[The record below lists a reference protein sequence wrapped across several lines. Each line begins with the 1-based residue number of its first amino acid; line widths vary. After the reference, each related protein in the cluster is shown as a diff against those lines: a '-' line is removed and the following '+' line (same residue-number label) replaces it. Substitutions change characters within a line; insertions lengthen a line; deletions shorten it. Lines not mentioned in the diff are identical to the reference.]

1 METTLVLIA
10 CAVMGLLV
18 GSFLT
23 VVVDRV
29 PRGGSVVA
37 PPSACGAC
45 GSRLTALDLVPVFS
59 WLALRG
65 RCRHCGKN
73 IGIEPLVL
81 ELSNAT
87 IFVLFGLR
95 FDADPALVAFCILGA
110 ALVALVWIDLR
121 EFRLPREISY
131 TAFALGTIALMVA
144 ALVDDEPERIWQAFL
159 GAGIAL
165 AIMGGIFLLARR
177 MGGMGEGD
185 VRLAPLLG
193 LYLGYLNP
201 GIVPI
206 GLFFGFLIGAVAGVA
221 MMAVGKAGRRTAL
234 PFGPFLALGTVV
246 AVFIGQPAVDLI
258 WQA

>member
-45 GSRLTALDLVPVFS
+45 GSRLTAPDLVPVFS

-65 RCRHCGKN
+65 KCRHCGAK
-73 IGIEPLVL
+73 IGVEPLVL
-81 ELSNAT
+81 ELTNAT
-87 IFVLFGLR
+87 MFVLFGLR
-95 FDADPALVAFCILGA
+95 FGADPVLVAYCILAA

-131 TAFALGTIALMVA
+131 TAFVLGAIAIVVA
-144 ALVDDEPERIWQAFL
+144 ALVNDEPERIWQSFL

-165 AIMGGIFLLARR
+165 VIMGGIYLLAQK
-177 MGGMGEGD
+177 MGGMGDGD

-193 LYLGYLNP
+193 LYMGYLNP

-206 GLFFGFLIGAVAGVA
+206 GLFLGFLLGAVVGVA
-221 MMAVGKAGRRTAL
+221 AMVVGKAGRRTAL
-234 PFGPFLALGTVV
+234 PFGPFLAAGTVL
-246 AVFIGQPAVDLI
+246 AVFIGQECVDLI
-258 WQA
+258 WHA